1 MSENS
6 SLRQA
11 DFESMSTAE
20 FLKMESKPVNLKIH
34 VKTSEVKRRLLY
46 FNFFSKR
53 STSDIVDNGPP
64 LSWMLSGE
72 VPAYRANRATLPHPP
87 MHISGSCGQK
97 SNYLIYSCI
106 YLCARATE
114 EWLPNTSIQTCLK
127 SGKSKYQRAMKI
139 NKMKY
144 LEFFRH
150 PWNREVWLKRCF
162 LLLCCTSLGWLC
174 KGCGCCFVFCMWRVF
189 WRQGKKVFRD
199 RPRLPGIPT
208 RLENL
213 GEISVE

>member
-1 MSENS
+1 MWKP
-6 SLRQA
+6 RK
-11 DFESMSTAE
+11 
-20 FLKMESKPVNLKIH
+20 LKLS
-34 VKTSEVKRRLLY
+34 LLY
-46 FNFFSKR
+46 FYFLSKW
-53 STSDIVDNGPP
+53 STSDIVHNGPP
-64 LSWMLSGE
+64 LSWMLWGE

-114 EWLPNTSIQTCLK
+114 GWLPNTSIQTCLK

-162 LLLCCTSLGWLC
+162 LLLCCASLGWLR
-174 KGCGCCFVFCMWRVF
+174 KGRGCRFVFCMRRVF
-189 WRQGKKVFRD
+189 WRQGEKGFRNGPPWD
-199 RPRLPGIPT
+199 THAFEKSWRD
-208 RLENL
+208 
-213 GEISVE
+213 